1 MFFGTVKYIRDAIGT
16 SKTQW
21 EFATYVSLPVKFLK
35 RWGFPFHLISNNDRY
50 PSVYELITFSTAQ
63 FPWLSGLELKESDS
77 PVDFDSIRVNRF
89 IKLLDK
95 VIAQTPVEAQQ
106 EALEFSEALSR
117 AEETLKKD
125 KSVGFD
131 M

>member
-1 MFFGTVKYIRDAIGT
+1 MFFGTVKYIRDAIET
-16 SKTQW
+16 SETQW
-21 EFATYVSLPVKFLK
+21 EFGTYVSLPINFLK
-35 RWGFPFHLISNNDRY
+35 RWGFPHHLNKNNERY

-95 VIAQTPVEAQQ
+95 VIADTPLEAQKESQ
-106 EALEFSEALSR
+106 KF
-117 AEETLKKD
+117 AEVLFRTDEKLN
-125 KSVGFD
+125 KSKSIGFD